1 MFKKFN
7 KDDKHFKIAI
17 LAFLVGALLIGLVFA
32 IMNFGT
38 IFGFV
43 STIIECL
50 SAFIY
55 GFVIAFLLN
64 PLYKK
69 IHKYVFKF
77 IEKKKAHPTLRKLVS
92 ILTTYV
98 LVVLVIIG
106 LGLIIVPNIVE
117 NVKYLADRFPT
128 YIEQFKNAII
138 GFLDTLPFVNDA
150 NETWNSIIHFFVNTE
165 SETGQMSGALI
176 DAFENGSLDGIIQ
189 SLISGIFTAIKSLV
203 FHAFSF
209 IVGIVLSIYF
219 LIYKESIIRRSK
231 RALCAIFKKKNYNRI
246 INFAKYTNNTF
257 GRYVIGAILDSILV
271 GIVIGVVCAICKLPF
286 AALIGLICGITN
298 IIPFFGPFIGSI
310 PSAILIFIAT
320 GDIWSV
326 ILFVAIILI
335 IQQIDGNLIAP
346 HIHSESTG
354 LTPIGVIAAT
364 TVCSEFFGFVGM
376 VIGVPL
382 SAVICYIIAQ
392 IFEKRLKKKKLPLE
406 EEAYEASDIYKDEK
420 FLEACRIIEERGYHV
435 EENEQHSSSVEQENT
450 NIEENETKE

>member
-1 MFKKFN
+1 MFNKFN
-7 KDDKHFKIAI
+7 KDDKHVKIAKLVLI
-17 LAFLVGALLIGLVFA
+17 VGALLIGLVFA
-32 IMNFGT
+32 ILNFGA
-38 IFGFV
+38 IFGFI
-43 STIIECL
+43 SAIIECL

-69 IHKYVFKF
+69 FHKYAFKF
-77 IEKKKAHPTLRKLVS
+77 VERKKPHPTLRKLLS
-92 ILTTYV
+92 ILVTYI
-98 LVVLVIIG
+98 VVVSVIIV

-128 YIEQFKNAII
+128 YVEQFKNGII
-138 GFLDTLPFVNDA
+138 GFLDSLPFVNDA
-150 NETWNSIIHFFVNTE
+150 NDTWNNIIHFFVNTE
-165 SETGQMSGALI
+165 SETGQMGGALV
-176 DAFENGSLDGIIQ
+176 DAFENGSFDNIIQ
-189 SLISGIFTAIKSLV
+189 TLVSGVFTTIKSV
-203 FHAFSF
+203 IFHAFSL
-209 IVGIVLSIYF
+209 IVGIILSIYF
-219 LIYKESIIRRSK
+219 LMYKESIARRSK

-246 INFAKYTNNTF
+246 MKFAKYTNNTF

-298 IIPFFGPFIGSI
+298 IIPFFGPFIGAI
-310 PSAILIFIAT
+310 PSAILILIAT

-326 ILFVAIILI
+326 ILFAAIILI

-382 SAVICYIIAQ
+382 SAVVCYVIGQ

-406 EEAYEASDIYKDEK
+406 EELYEAPDIYKDEK
-420 FLEACRIIEERGYHV
+420 FLEACKIIEERGYQIK
-435 EENEQHSSSVEQENT
+435 EAENN
-450 NIEENETKE
+450 TKEQK